1 MIFAARDSVVVH
13 AVVLTAE
20 LLKGQ
25 VWVSSQI
32 NNERFIV
39 VSDKPITTDDV
50 VQQVRENCTRDGH
63 QEISDFKLSKLE
75 WGLYDFIQTEP
86 EQFQEL
92 GVGGY

>member
-32 NNERFIV
+32 NSERLIV
-39 VSDKPITTDDV
+39 VSDKSITTDDV
-50 VQQVRENCTRDGH
+50 IRQIRESCTKDGH

-75 WGLYDFIQTEP
+75 WQLYDFIQIEP